1 MKTLKLTLQRVA
13 KEPAYTIGKLFIE
26 GHRFCDSVEDRVR
39 ELHDLNEDGDFD
51 DKGEGKVYGE
61 TAIPEGTYRLTLSMS
76 NRFKRVLP
84 ELHDVPGFSGVRIHS
99 GNTAEDSHGCII
111 VGVNDKKGWVSRSR
125 NYETALVAKLQQCI
139 TDGFAVQ
146 ITIL

>member
-1 MKTLKLTLQRVA
+1 MKTLKLTLQRIA
-13 KEPAYTIGKLFIE
+13 KEPTYTIGKLFIE
-26 GHRFCDSVEDRVR
+26 DRHWCDTVEDKVR
-39 ELHDLNEDGDFD
+39 ELHDLNKDGDFD
-51 DKGEGKVYGE
+51 DQGEGKVYGL

-76 NRFKRVLP
+76 NRFKRLLP

-111 VGVNDKKGWVSRSR
+111 VGINDKKGWVSRSR
-125 NYETALVAKLQQCI
+125 NYETALVEKLKSYI

-146 ITIL
+146 ITIV